1 MKKKIIVLGATGSI
15 GQSTLDIIEKCN
27 DKFQVVGVS
36 ANSNKKKLS
45 EICKKF
51 GPNNVLF
58 SDMNVQNNLQK
69 SEFNGDEKFFFG
81 NDLYQEFFDIDFDL
95 VVNGISGF
103 AGIKPT
109 FVAIEKG
116 KDIAIANKETIV
128 SGGKLIIEKSKLSGS
143 KIIPIDSEHN
153 ALFQL
158 MKNYELHEID
168 KITLTAS
175 GGPFRGDTYKELSK
189 RKYSEALNHPT
200 WNMGTKNTIDSASLM
215 NKGLEVIEASILF
228 SLPSNKISVLVHP
241 ESIIHG
247 IIHLIDG
254 GIISYMSQPDMRV
267 PIYNAMNF
275 PYTFKHFL
283 PNYEFG
289 NLSFH
294 NLNENIFPSIKI
306 ARFALEKGFIATNFF
321 NAANEIAV
329 ESFIKDE
336 INFTAIFSIVEN
348 VTKLSEPGDPKSIED
363 VFEYDKL
370 ARKYARNEVLKFS
383 NDR

>member
-15 GQSTLDIIEKCN
+15 GQSTFDIIEKCN
-27 DKFQVVGVS
+27 DKFEVVGVS
-36 ANSNKKKLS
+36 ANLNKKKLS
-45 EICKKF
+45 DICKKF
-51 GPNNVLF
+51 GPKNVLLT
-58 SDMNVQNNLQK
+58 DKNVQNNLQK
-69 SEFNGDEKFFFG
+69 SEFNEDAKFFFG

-95 VVNGISGF
+95 VINGISGF

-109 FVAIEKG
+109 FVVIEKG

-128 SGGKLIIEKSKLSGS
+128 SGGNLIMDKSKISGS

-168 KITLTAS
+168 KITITAS
-175 GGPFRGDTYKELSK
+175 GGPFRGDTYKELSN

-200 WNMGTKNTIDSASLM
+200 WNMGIKNTIDSASLM
-215 NKGLEVIEASILF
+215 NKGLEVIEASVLF

-247 IIHLIDG
+247 IVHLIDG

-283 PNYEFG
+283 PSYKFG

-294 NLNENIFPSIKI
+294 DLNENIFPSIKI
-306 ARFALEKGFIATNFF
+306 ARYALEKGFIATNFF

-329 ESFIKDE
+329 ESFTKNE
-336 INFTAIFSIVEN
+336 INFTNIFSIVEN
-348 VTKLSEPGDPKSIED
+348 VTN
-363 VFEYDKL
+363 
-370 ARKYARNEVLKFS
+370 YAPHQL
-383 NDR
+383 

>member
-58 SDMNVQNNLQK
+58 SDKNVQNNLQK
-69 SEFNGDEKFFFG
+69 SEFNGDTKFFFG

-109 FVAIEKG
+109 FVVIEKG

-175 GGPFRGDTYKELSK
+175 GGPFRRDTYKELSK

-215 NKGLEVIEASILF
+215 NKGLEVIEASVLF
-228 SLPSNKISVLVHP
+228 SIPSNKISVLVHP

-247 IIHLIDG
+247 IVHLIDG

-275 PYTFKHFL
+275 PNTFKHFL
-283 PNYEFG
+283 PSYKFG

-294 NLNENIFPSIKI
+294 DLNENIFPSIKI
-306 ARFALEKGFIATNFF
+306 ARYALKKGFIATNFF

-329 ESFIKDE
+329 ESFIKNE
-336 INFTAIFSIVEN
+336 INFTTIFSNFTWPFRPEMS
-348 VTKLSEPGDPKSIED
+348 K
-363 VFEYDKL
+363 
-370 ARKYARNEVLKFS
+370 
-383 NDR
+383 